1 MKLDRLVLTLA
12 VGASVAFLAGCN
24 GESPT
29 GLDGTLDGTADSF
42 GSMSLLNG
50 TAPMCETITFDDETN
65 NFAHADLV
73 TVVNTQLFGPLTVTV
88 EGYPNQSLDEARIYD
103 TSTDH
108 GNFDNDLEA
117 PPGGNCT
124 GCGAGD
130 GLGNVLIIQQ
140 GDAVPAQGPADDSR
154 TGGRVTFTGFS
165 GGEFYIESFDAL
177 DDDSGQK
184 FEARIDGTTL
194 LAPESTNLGDGSVQT
209 VTITT
214 EHVFYDQFSLEYEGS
229 GATDNIKLCS
239 LVVERGEDGCTPGYW
254 KQEQHWGSWA
264 VPLDTKYGDVFEAC
278 WDADANSGAGDY
290 AYYELQKPE
299 SGNLCSLTLLDG
311 LSLRGGGVNAMAR
324 HAAAAY
330 LNAASPDVEY
340 YWTAGEI
347 EDLVNEALTVGGI
360 EDVHGQ
366 LADMNER
373 YCPLGRSELPS

>member
-1 MKLDRLVLTLA
+1 MLA
-12 VGASVAFLAGCN
+12 VGGSVAFLAGCN
-24 GESPT
+24 GESPA
-29 GLDGTLDGTADSF
+29 GLNGTADGTTDTF

-73 TVVNTQLFGPLTVTV
+73 TVVNTQTFGPLTVTV

-108 GNFDNDLEA
+108 GTFDDDLEA
-117 PPGGNCT
+117 PPGGICT
-124 GCGAGD
+124 DCGAGE

-154 TGGRVTFTGFS
+154 TGGRITFSGFS
-165 GGEFYIESFDAL
+165 GGEFYIESFDAI

-194 LAPESTNLGDGSVQT
+194 LAPESVNLGDGSVQT

-214 EHVFYDQFSLEYEGS
+214 EHVFYDRFSIEYEGS

-239 LVVERGEDGCTPGYW
+239 LVIERGEDGCTPGYW
-254 KQEQHWGSWA
+254 KQEQHFGNWA
-264 VPLDTKYGDVFEAC
+264 IPLDTKYGDVFEAC
-278 WDADANSGAGDY
+278 WDAGAGDY
-290 AYYELQKPE
+290 AYYALRNPE
-299 SGNLCSLTLLDG
+299 SGNLCSTTLLDG
-311 LSLRGGGVNAMAR
+311 LSLRGGGVNSLAR

-330 LNAASPDVEY
+330 LNAMSPDVEY
-340 YWTAGEI
+340 YWMPNEI
-347 EDLVNEALTVGGI
+347 QDLFNEALTEGGI
-360 EDVHGQ
+360 EAVKDQ
-366 LADMNER
+366 LAEMNER
-373 YCPLGRSELPS
+373 YCPLGRAELD